1 MMSALITWIHDT
13 DAIAD
18 DGLDVERVASADER
32 AELAKA
38 LGLVAC
44 ERLETRYTIRPL
56 ANGQY
61 LATGTV
67 EADVVQSCVVTLEPV
82 GSRIAERFEVDFW
95 PPEKL
100 PEPSS
105 GEFDVLAGPDHE
117 PIEDGTIPIGRIIY
131 EHVATGLD
139 PYPRKE
145 GAEFRWQPNLE
156 ARANDEPRESPF
168 AVLAKLKPKG

>member
-1 MMSALITWIHDT
+1 MAAPITWTHET
-13 DAIAD
+13 DGIAD
-18 DGLDVERVASADER
+18 CGLEVERAATPEER
-32 AELAKA
+32 AALAKA
-38 LGLVAC
+38 LDLVAC
-44 ERLETRYTIRPL
+44 ERLETRYTIQPM

-67 EADVVQSCVVTLEPV
+67 EAAVVQSCVVTLEPV
-82 GSRIAERFEVDFW
+82 SSRIVEQFEVDFW

-100 PEPSS
+100 PEPGS
-105 GEFDVLAGPDHE
+105 GEVDVLAAPDRE
-117 PIEDGTIPIGRIIY
+117 PIADGTIPIGRIIY

-145 GAEFRWQPNLE
+145 GAEFRWPNLE
-156 ARANDEPRESPF
+156 TRSDDERRDSPF